1 MKFRERMG
9 RLIIMLMCVVTV
21 VMLPIVSYGEE
32 YNAETL
38 SASADNMLYDKVQG
52 NSLPINTVKANSG
65 NVEVSIYCKTM
76 PGYSGNVKSRNSEA
90 KETYAG
96 YDDLTAGAAVN
107 EELDGSDAAMIYDQ
121 MSSEKDLED
130 PALKFDSLNIGG
142 EFVIPFAIPFSG
154 KDGNGF
160 GKKVGTITMLKG
172 ELVTEDTKGTVI
184 KLTAIVKTDGAEPE
198 NVAEGMVVYYMDNRS
213 IGSTAVG
220 DSIYCNIPYWEGIF
234 KDIGFYAK
242 FIGQGKY
249 KASVSEIVKADIFCG
264 DVINN

>member
-9 RLIIMLMCVVTV
+9 RLIIMFMCVVTV
-21 VMLPIVSYGEE
+21 VMLPTISYGEE
-32 YNAETL
+32 FNAETL
-38 SASADNMLYDKVQG
+38 SASADNVIYDNGQG
-52 NSLPINTVKANSG
+52 ESLPFNTVKANAG
-65 NVEVSIYCKTM
+65 KAEVSIYCKTM
-76 PGYSGNVKSRNSEA
+76 PGYSGNVKNRTSEA
-90 KETYAG
+90 EKMYTG
-96 YDDLTAGAAVN
+96 DDPTAGAAVN
-107 EELDGSDAAMIYDQ
+107 EELDGTDAATIYDQ
-121 MSSEKDLED
+121 MSSDRDSED

-154 KDGNGF
+154 KDGNDF
-160 GKKVGTITMLKG
+160 GKKVDTITMLKG

-184 KLTAIVKTDGAEPE
+184 KLTAIVKTDGAESE

-264 DVINN
+264 DVIKN